1 MWYRFAKISHI
12 IGRVQLRA
20 SHGCDRM
27 NYIDYLKLYALTVPV
42 FFAVDIIW
50 LGFVAKKFYRNNLGF
65 ILSPDVNWSAAISFY
80 LLYIVGIIIFAVV
93 PALEKNSLGNALLW
107 GSLYGFFT
115 YATYDLTNMATI
127 KNWPL
132 KVVIIDILWG
142 VFLCSMVASISFLI
156 AKWLS

>member
-1 MWYRFAKISHI
+1 
-12 IGRVQLRA
+12 
-20 SHGCDRM
+20 M
-27 NYIDYLKLYALTVPV
+27 NLIYYLKLYALTVPV

-65 ILSPDVNWSAAISFY
+65 ILSPDVKWSAAISFY
-80 LLYIVGIIIFAVV
+80 LLYIVGILIFAVV
-93 PALEKNSLGNALLW
+93 PALEKDSLGKALLW

-132 KVVIIDILWG
+132 KVVMVDILWG

>member
-1 MWYRFAKISHI
+1 MNGS
-12 IGRVQLRA
+12 VQLRA
-20 SHGCDRM
+20 SHRGDRM

-50 LGFVAKKFYRNNLGF
+50 LGFIAKKFYRNNLGF

-93 PALEKNSLGNALLW
+93 PAIEKDSLGKALLW

-132 KVVIIDILWG
+132 KVVMVDILWG
-142 VFLCSMVASISFLI
+142 VFLCSIVASISFLI